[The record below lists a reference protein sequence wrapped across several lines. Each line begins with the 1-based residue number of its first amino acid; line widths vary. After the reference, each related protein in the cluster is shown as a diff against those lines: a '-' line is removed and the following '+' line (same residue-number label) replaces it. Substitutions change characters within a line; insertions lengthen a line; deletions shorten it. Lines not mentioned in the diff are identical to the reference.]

1 MESLNHYLDHI
12 RCIMNRKHYDYQSL
26 TMNNSGYCWW
36 IFNGSTMVKQV
47 LYRLKLP
54 DVSRINHEK
63 LITTCTG
70 SPYIWSGKQCFPVD
84 VPLNQSNDKQIPADH
99 VQEPLFLIG
108 KTMFSCSFFLKPI
121 RSTIEDSATLAM
133 FSCRC
138 FSRQLRFY
146 SNVSG
151 NAWVKN
157 DQLACGMYHYIPFY
171 IILYWRNM

>member
-99 VQEPLFLIG
+99 VQEPPFFWSG
-108 KTMFSCSFFLKPI
+108 KQCFPAVFSLNQSDLPLKTLPLWRCSAAGASADHCA
-121 RSTIEDSATLAM
+121 STAM
-133 FSCRC
+133 S
-138 FSRQLRFY
+138 QAMH
-146 SNVSG
+146 G
-151 NAWVKN
+151 
-157 DQLACGMYHYIPFY
+157 
-171 IILYWRNM
+171 